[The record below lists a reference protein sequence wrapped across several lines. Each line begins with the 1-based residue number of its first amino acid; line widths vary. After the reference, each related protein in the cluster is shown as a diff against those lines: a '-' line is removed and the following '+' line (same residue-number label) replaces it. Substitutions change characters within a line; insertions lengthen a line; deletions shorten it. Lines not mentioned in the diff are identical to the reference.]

1 MKKAY
6 FSIRIYKNALN
17 PKYVE
22 AIEHA
27 LFVFNRAKHF
37 AFQTQVLE
45 KRSGTS
51 RRSDSIQITVKSR
64 FSLNDYY
71 ANSAVQEANALFS
84 SQTELKK
91 LYIENKNEQM
101 KAVKKKMKK
110 TKSDLTVLNKIK
122 TSFIKGKPTFNK
134 TSKEQQ
140 RGQYF
145 IVQFKEKTDIYYHA
159 YQFEH
164 EYLDVRIQTLRSRL
178 GSLAFRLDRL
188 QKLLHSLKNNVASV
202 VFGSKKLFKAQH
214 TVDTYVQN
222 HTLWVQD
229 FEKARYNQ
237 MLISGRKDA
246 KSGNFVFT
254 YNTESQSL
262 HFTTPNSVAVE
273 IPNLTFP
280 YGQEQVNAAVQNQ
293 WNCKDKKKA
302 GKPISWAIED
312 HGEYYI
318 FKCLIDIKENQNKNF
333 SKSDGVI
340 GVDCNFDHFA
350 WSNINKQG
358 QLIQTGV
365 LSFDILG
372 KTSEQITKMMEA
384 EAIAFVDIAVK
395 ANKPIV
401 VEKLNTTKAKVK
413 NPYGNKK
420 ANMMMSMFAYKKMIS
435 AIKSRAEKMGVAVFE
450 VNPAYTSQIGKIKYM
465 KRFGISIHQ
474 AASYVIARRAMGF
487 KEKLPPI
494 LYSLLPEKMVGLHHW
509 AQWKWLSGILS
520 DLRVHTFYQMV
531 LSNHNKIRSANELF
545 PPGALTDLEVKG
557 LSKFEGRK
565 TIPC

>member
-22 AIEHA
+22 AIGHA

-45 KRSGTS
+45 KRS
-51 RRSDSIQITVKSR
+51 DSMQIAVKSR

-71 ANSAVQEANALFS
+71 ANSAVQKANALFS

-91 LYIENKNEQM
+91 LYIENKNEQI

-110 TKSDLTVLNKIK
+110 TKSDLTVLNKMK

-145 IVQFKEKTDIYYHA
+145 VVQFKKRTDIYYHA

-178 GSLAFRLDRL
+178 GSLEFRLDRL
-188 QKLLHSLKNNVASV
+188 QKLLHSLKNKVSSV

-229 FEKARYNQ
+229 FEQARYNQ

-254 YNTESQSL
+254 YNTETQSL
-262 HFTTPNSVAVE
+262 HFTTPNAVAVE

-280 YGQEQVNAAVQNQ
+280 YGQEQVNVAVQ
-293 WNCKDKKKA
+293 K
-302 GKPISWAIED
+302 
-312 HGEYYI
+312 
-318 FKCLIDIKENQNKNF
+318 
-333 SKSDGVI
+333 
-340 GVDCNFDHFA
+340 
-350 WSNINKQG
+350 
-358 QLIQTGV
+358 
-365 LSFDILG
+365 
-372 KTSEQITKMMEA
+372 
-384 EAIAFVDIAVK
+384 
-395 ANKPIV
+395 
-401 VEKLNTTKAKVK
+401 
-413 NPYGNKK
+413 
-420 ANMMMSMFAYKKMIS
+420 
-435 AIKSRAEKMGVAVFE
+435 
-450 VNPAYTSQIGKIKYM
+450 
-465 KRFGISIHQ
+465 
-474 AASYVIARRAMGF
+474 
-487 KEKLPPI
+487 
-494 LYSLLPEKMVGLHHW
+494 
-509 AQWKWLSGILS
+509 QWKWLSGILS
-520 DLRVHTFYQMV
+520 DLRVHTFYQIE
-531 LSNHNKIRSANELF
+531 LSNHNKICSMKELF
-545 PPGALTDLEVKG
+545 PPRALTDLEVKG
-557 LSKFEGRK
+557 LSKFESRK